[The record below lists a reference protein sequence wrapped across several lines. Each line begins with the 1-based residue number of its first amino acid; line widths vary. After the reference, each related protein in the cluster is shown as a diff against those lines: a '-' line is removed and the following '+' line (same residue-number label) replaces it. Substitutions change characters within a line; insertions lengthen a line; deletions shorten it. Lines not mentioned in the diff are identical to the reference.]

1 MKKQLFSVEVDA
13 NDLQDNAALQEAAS
27 EERTERQALSKV
39 LQVTMLDV
47 QAWDRAV
54 ERGYIVVR
62 AEGGL
67 EWTLGSATLLAYF
80 CGRLWSGDRGMR
92 SRGRKVTV
100 WVRGERAF
108 PATELQL
115 LFRQKTLRKLRQNR
129 DGRHLPEHADLID
142 ELFLSDF

>member
-47 QAWDRAV
+47 RAWDRAV

-115 LFRQKTLRKLRQNR
+115 LFGQKTLRKLRQNR

-142 ELFLSDF
+142 ELFSIDF

>member
-1 MKKQLFSVEVDA
+1 MKKQLFLVEVDA
-13 NDLQDNAALQEAAS
+13 NDLQDNAALQGVAS
-27 EERTERQALSKV
+27 EEQACLAALSKV

-47 QAWDRAV
+47 RAWDRAV

-92 SRGRKVTV
+92 SRGRQVTV

-108 PATELQL
+108 PATELQG
-115 LFRQKTLRKLRQNR
+115 LFGQKALRKLRQNR

-142 ELFLSDF
+142 ELFLSDY